1 MNGWMHLIVAGLF
14 EVVFTLMLKLSQGG
28 EKLSFSLAS
37 GLTGFLSFYFLN
49 KALVQ
54 MPLSLAYP
62 VWTGM
67 GTVGSIAVGMLF
79 FQEPFSFTKMTLLL
93 ILCTCVIILSTLK

>member
-1 MNGWMHLIVAGLF
+1 MNGWMHLLVAGLF

-28 EKLSFSLAS
+28 EKLNYALAS

-67 GTVGSIAVGMLF
+67 GTVGSILVGMLF
-79 FQEPFSFTKMTLLL
+79 FHEPFSLIKMLLLL
-93 ILCTCVIILSTLK
+93 ILCTCVIILSTMK